1 MKQKNITKWLVV
13 AGTILLQICL
23 GAIYTWSLF
32 NQPLVD
38 KFGWEASAVVK
49 TFSITIFVFAF
60 TTIISGKMQD
70 KFGPRIVA
78 TIGGLMLGTGLIL
91 ASKATTL
98 TQLYLFYGV
107 IGGAGVGTAYVCP
120 LSTCVKWF
128 PKNRGLIT
136 GIAVGAFGLGSLVFK
151 GIIVNLLASK
161 GVSETFLYLGIIFGI
176 LVVAGAQLLVLPKTE
191 ESSGTASTNTLVSND
206 FTSSE
211 MIKTLPFYLLWITYF
226 FACISGLLVIG
237 LAKDIG
243 VEMAKLTPLAAA
255 NAVTVLALF
264 NAGGR
269 LSWGVISDKLGRVKS
284 ILIMFIITAIAMAL
298 LAIIPLTYISFFIL
312 LALIA
317 FCFGGFLAVYPV
329 ICADF
334 FGTKNLGA
342 NYGLIFIAYGCAA
355 LAGPILRDAT
365 TLITAFYI
373 SSGCAVFSALL
384 MLMVKKPSSPD
395 EIISID

>member
-1 MKQKNITKWLVV
+1 MTKWFVV
-13 AGTILLQICL
+13 LGAVLLQICL

-32 NQPLVD
+32 NQPLAD
-38 KFGWEASAVVK
+38 KFGWQLSEVAL

-78 TIGGLMLGTGLIL
+78 TIGGLVLGTGLIL
-91 ASKATTL
+91 ASKATTV

-107 IGGAGVGTAYVCP
+107 LGGAGVGIAYVCP

-128 PKNRGLIT
+128 PENRGFIT

-151 GIIVNLLASK
+151 GIIVNLLATK
-161 GVSETFLYLGIIFGI
+161 GVSETFFYLGIIFAV
-176 LVVAGAQLLVLPKTE
+176 LVVAGAQLLKVPATSE
-191 ESSGTASTNTLVSND
+191 TSSGKTSASSDSD

-211 MIKTLPFYLLWITYF
+211 MLKTKSFYLLWITYF

-243 VEMAKLTPLAAA
+243 VEMAGLEPAVAA
-255 NAVTVLALF
+255 NAVAVLALF

-284 ILIMFIITAIAMAL
+284 IFVMFVMTAVSMAALAVVPLTYFVFFGL
-298 LAIIPLTYISFFIL
+298 LAI
-312 LALIA
+312 IA
-317 FCFGGFLAVYPV
+317 FCFGGFLSVYPV
-329 ICADF
+329 ITADF
-334 FGTKNLGA
+334 FGTKNLGG
-342 NYGLIFIAYGCAA
+342 NYGLIFIAYGFAA
-355 LAGPILRDAT
+355 MAGPQIKNAS
-365 TLITAFYI
+365 TLTMAFI
-373 SSGCAVFSALL
+373 IAAGCAVLSAGL
-384 MLMVKKPSSPD
+384 MLMVKKPVKEVASA
-395 EIISID
+395 EQVA

>member
-1 MKQKNITKWLVV
+1 MTKWFVV
-13 AGTILLQICL
+13 LGAVLLQICL

-38 KFGWEASAVVK
+38 KFGWQLSEVAL

-78 TIGGLMLGTGLIL
+78 TIGGLVLGTGLIL
-91 ASKATTL
+91 ASKATTV

-107 IGGAGVGTAYVCP
+107 LGGAGVGIAYVCP

-128 PKNRGLIT
+128 PENRGFIT

-151 GIIVNLLASK
+151 GIIVNLLATK
-161 GVSETFLYLGIIFGI
+161 GVSETFFYLGIIFAV
-176 LVVAGAQLLVLPKTE
+176 LVVAGAQLLKVPATSE
-191 ESSGTASTNTLVSND
+191 ASSGKASASSDSD

-211 MIKTLPFYLLWITYF
+211 MLKTKSFYLLWITYF

-243 VEMAKLTPLAAA
+243 VEMAGLEPVVAA
-255 NAVTVLALF
+255 NAVAVLALF

-284 ILIMFIITAIAMAL
+284 ILVMFIMTAVSMAALAVVPLTYFIFFGL
-298 LAIIPLTYISFFIL
+298 LAI
-312 LALIA
+312 IA
-317 FCFGGFLAVYPV
+317 FCFGGFLSVYPV
-329 ICADF
+329 ITADF
-334 FGTKNLGA
+334 FGTKNLGG
-342 NYGLIFIAYGCAA
+342 NYGLIFIAYGFAAMAGPQIKNASTLTMAFIIAAGCAA
-355 LAGPILRDAT
+355 LSAG
-365 TLITAFYI
+365 
-373 SSGCAVFSALL
+373 L
-384 MLMVKKPSSPD
+384 MLMVKKPVKDVASA
-395 EIISID
+395 EQVA